1 MPEPRIAWVSGQMA
15 FALPEFG
22 EAVQGKEHP
31 LALISGTIIETSPW
45 GNRWRNGL
53 VFKLAVIGFANRW
66 PTSAPCSF
74 TKGQSMDHLTF
85 LAEHRQITRRF
96 FIRAGVVTGL
106 VPLEDLRKV
115 EAAAKPNQSI
125 KQAKHPKA
133 GALPD
138 PYFTKQDDFRD
149 VSRGDPL
156 PHSLS
161 EEKKREVGLTRE
173 TWRLEVLS
181 DANNPATIDKPLTKA
196 DNSALDF
203 ASLLKLGEK
212 QSVRFPKVMTCL
224 NIGCPLGMGLWEGV
238 PLREI
243 VLLTKPKENLRR
255 VFYHG
260 YHNNDPKQVFRSS
273 LSIGRVWEDPFD
285 LPPVILCYKLNGELL
300 TSERGGPVRIVVPE
314 DYGFKS
320 VKWLSHLYL
329 TNLATANDTYAEQG
343 NDVESPMKTFAAT
356 LSLPREVKAGEK
368 IAATGYAQV
377 GIAGLAKVQVSIESD
392 ELPRQ
397 GDDPHFTKAKWV
409 DAQLLKS
416 PVTWSSLPGGK
427 IPANTH
433 GFDARGNP
441 KTWPMRLTNAHWG
454 AILPGLPMGKYT
466 FRCRTIDE
474 KGHAQP
480 GPRPF
485 RNSGH
490 SKIESMVVIVKG

>member
-1 MPEPRIAWVSGQMA
+1 
-15 FALPEFG
+15 
-22 EAVQGKEHP
+22 
-31 LALISGTIIETSPW
+31 
-45 GNRWRNGL
+45 
-53 VFKLAVIGFANRW
+53 
-66 PTSAPCSF
+66 
-74 TKGQSMDHLTF
+74 MDHFAF

-96 FIRAGVVTGL
+96 FVQAGVLGGL
-106 VPLEDLRKV
+106 VAGNDLPNA
-115 EAAAKPNQSI
+115 EATTKPTQSS
-125 KQAKHPKA
+125 KKSKHEKA
-133 GALPD
+133 GVLPD
-138 PYFTKQDDFRD
+138 PYFTKQEDFRD

-156 PHSLS
+156 PHTLS

-181 DANNPATIDKPLTKA
+181 DPNHPAVINKPLTRA
-196 DNSALDF
+196 NDSALDF
-203 ASLLKLGEK
+203 AGLLKIAEK
-212 QSVRFPKVMTCL
+212 HSVRFPKIMTCL

-243 VLLTKPKENLRR
+243 VLLTQPKDALRR

-273 LSIGRVWEDPFD
+273 LAIGRVWEDPFD
-285 LPPVILCYKLNGELL
+285 LPPVILCYKLNGAWLD
-300 TSERGGPVRIVVPE
+300 SERGGPVRIVVPE

-320 VKWLSHLYL
+320 VKWISHLYL

-356 LSLPREVKAGEK
+356 LSLPREVNVGEK
-368 IAATGYAQV
+368 IVATGYAQV
-377 GIAGLAKVQVSIESD
+377 GIAGLAKVQVSIEPN
-392 ELPRQ
+392 ELPRS
-397 GDDPHFTKAKWV
+397 GDDPHFTKSKWV
-409 DAQLLKS
+409 DAELLKS
-416 PVTWSSLPGGK
+416 PNNWSSLPGGK
-427 IPANTH
+427 IPPNTH
-433 GFDARGNP
+433 GFDAQGNP

-454 AILPGLPMGKYT
+454 AILPGLPKGKYT

-490 SKIESMVVIVKG
+490 SKIESIVVTVKG